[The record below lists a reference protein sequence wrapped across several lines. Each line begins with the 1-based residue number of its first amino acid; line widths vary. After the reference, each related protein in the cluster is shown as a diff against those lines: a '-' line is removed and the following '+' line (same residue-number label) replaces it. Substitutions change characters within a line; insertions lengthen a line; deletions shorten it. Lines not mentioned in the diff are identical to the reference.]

1 MKSAINNFLEYLEEK
16 RNSPHNTILSYERD
30 LRHMRVYM
38 EAHDITELGKI
49 SEKSLREFLN
59 GLTDSGISASS
70 VSRCV
75 ASLHTFFRYLLR
87 EDVITADPSMNI
99 VAPRHERRSPEILTP
114 DEVGRLLEQPKIG
127 SFKGLRDR
135 AMLET
140 LYSTGIRVSEL
151 IGLTVDQVDVKKR
164 IICCV
169 SGKKSRVIPLTEKAM
184 QVISEYMTVAR
195 IQMMRDKDE
204 SCVFVNCTGTPMS
217 RQGFWK
223 IVKEYAKG
231 AGIDST
237 ISPHSLRHSFAA
249 HALAD
254 GANIEQLKEVMGHS
268 DISAT
273 QVYLH
278 AIN

>member
-1 MKSAINNFLEYLEEK
+1 
-16 RNSPHNTILSYERD
+16 
-30 LRHMRVYM
+30 
-38 EAHDITELGKI
+38 
-49 SEKSLREFLN
+49 LREFLDE
-59 GLTDSGISASS
+59 LTNSGMSAAS

-87 EDVITADPSMNI
+87 EDVVLTDPSMNI
-99 VAPRHERRSPEILTP
+99 TAPRHERRSPEILTP
-114 DEVGRLLEQPKIG
+114 DEVRRLMEQPKTG

-151 IGLTVDQVDVKKR
+151 INLTMDQVDVKKR
-164 IICCV
+164 NINCV
-169 SGKKSRVIPLTEKAM
+169 SGKKSRVIPLSDKAL
-184 QVISEYMTVAR
+184 QALNEYMSVAR
-195 IQMMRDKDE
+195 VQMMRNKNE
-204 SCVFVNCTGTPMS
+204 TRVFVNCTGTSMS

-223 IVKEYAKG
+223 IVKEYSKSADIQS
-231 AGIDST
+231 A

-273 QVYLH
+273 QVYLR